1 MEIHLKF
8 WLNIYHKRCWF
19 IRKLHSSGTEQKI
32 KFFIK
37 DFFSKFDQIRMK
49 LRIWSHLLKKSFMKN
64 FIFLCSVCSKAS
76 RKIYALAKVAPYMY
90 LSKRCILMITFFNSQ
105 FRYCPLIWIFNNRT
119 TNRKINGLDW
129 SYLCI
134 TYNDKQSSFEEFLE
148 KDGSVSIRDRN
159 IH

>member
-19 IRKLHSSGTEQKI
+19 IRKLHTSGTEQKI

-64 FIFLCSVCSKAS
+64 FIFCAVWNTRGNLINIT
-76 RKIYALAKVAPYMY
+76 IYYIILGPFYPAHLAAQWFGILENILPDMRQKFHLLFKDY
-90 LSKRCILMITFFNSQ
+90 LTNFHNSHVEENSL
-105 FRYCPLIWIFNNRT
+105 PPGTGKTW
-119 TNRKINGLDW
+119 
-129 SYLCI
+129 
-134 TYNDKQSSFEEFLE
+134 TYTR
-148 KDGSVSIRDRN
+148 I
-159 IH
+159 